1 MSLWSY
7 FSLLTS
13 LDLEEPY
20 EDMCSPLVDDVI
32 DNEEIIRKASADTL
46 ATALKHHQEYIT
58 TIIDLL
64 LQKYEEKSEVKNR
77 NKSRLLFSSAEMF
90 KKPLWQTVGA
100 VCSGSTLFASILNL
114 LVLLGN
120 YLQQMTS
127 ADDIFRCIFFLSQHF
142 SQSQQKSSSFLVCY
156 NV

>member
-1 MSLWSY
+1 MSLWSH

-32 DNEEIIRKASADTL
+32 DNEEIIRKAAAETL

-64 LQKYEEKSEVKNR
+64 LQKYEEKSEVKINH
-77 NKSRLLFSSAEMF
+77 NKSRLLFSSAEIRSLYG
-90 KKPLWQTVGA
+90 KQCGPRS
-100 VCSGSTLFASILNL
+100 VCSGSMLFVSLLNL
-114 LVLLGN
+114 LVMLGN
-120 YLQQMTS
+120 YLQQTTFS
-127 ADDIFRCIFFLSQHF
+127 DAFFFLGVLRINSLQAG
-142 SQSQQKSSSFLVCY
+142 
-156 NV
+156 

>member
-32 DNEEIIRKASADTL
+32 DSEEIIRKAAAETL

-64 LQKYEEKSEVKNR
+64 LQKNEEKSEVKN
-77 NKSRLLFSSAEMF
+77 KFQ
-90 KKPLWQTVGA
+90 P
-100 VCSGSTLFASILNL
+100 I
-114 LVLLGN
+114 
-120 YLQQMTS
+120 
-127 ADDIFRCIFFLSQHF
+127 
-142 SQSQQKSSSFLVCY
+142 
-156 NV
+156 